1 MMDAVGI
8 WLYFWTLLLIFAV
21 TVFAGLA
28 VAVTFGG
35 LIDIRCMF
43 RAIEAEQR
51 ELDEPGG
58 EEER

>member
-1 MMDAVGI
+1 MTAAGI
-8 WLYFWTLLLIFAV
+8 WLYFWTLLLVFAV

-28 VAVTFGG
+28 IAVTIGG

-43 RAIEAEQR
+43 RAIEAEPR

-58 EEER
+58 EGQS